1 MTQERTMV
9 DNSNKQNG
17 TKKQIKNCRSKA
29 KKANL
34 SKGDRLRL
42 LTRLL
47 KKLKLLDR

>member
-1 MTQERTMV
+1 MTQARTMV
-9 DNSNKQNG
+9 DNTKKQSG

-29 KKANL
+29 KEANL

-47 KKLKLLDR
+47 KKLKLLER